1 MVLSRGIAPAL
12 SLLALLA
19 SFACGGMLPRQ
30 YEYEEEMYL
39 SLDGSATLYINS
51 SIAALVALRGLD
63 LDPNPRA
70 RLDRDAIRRAYTSA
84 ATEVTRVSGSRR
96 AGRRFAHVRIE
107 VADVRRLAEAAPLA
121 WSSYEFLPREEA
133 VEFRQRVGASAARH
147 VERTG
152 WTGAELVA
160 FRLHLPSRIQYHD
173 APSRE
178 VERGNILSWE
188 QSLRDRLA
196 GRPLSIQVRL
206 DTQSILYRTLWLF
219 GAMIVLAASLFAV
232 VIWWIMRRG
241 RASGVAPVS

>member
-1 MVLSRGIAPAL
+1 MVLSRRVGLL
-12 SLLALLA
+12 SLLALLT
-19 SFACGGMLPRQ
+19 SFACSGMLPQQ

-39 SLDGSATLYINS
+39 SLDGSATLYVNS
-51 SIAALVALRGLD
+51 SIAALVALRGLE
-63 LDPNPRA
+63 LDTNPRA
-70 RLDRDAIRRAYTSA
+70 RLDRDAIRRAYTSP

-96 AGRRFAHVRIE
+96 AGRRFAHVRVE

-121 WSSYEFLPREEA
+121 WSSYELQRRDEA
-133 VEFRQRVGASAARH
+133 VVFRQKVGPSAARH

-178 VERGNILSWE
+178 VERGNILRWE
-188 QSLRDRLA
+188 QPLRERLA
-196 GRPLSIQVRL
+196 GRPLSLEVRL

-219 GAMIVLAASLFAV
+219 GAMILLVACLFAA

-241 RASGVAPVS
+241 RTAGVAPVS